1 MTKLN
6 GIRQWLLSG
15 KSITQ
20 KEAIEV
26 FNCYRL
32 GARIF
37 DLRAS
42 GMKIRTTAVPKGD
55 GSTFA
60 KYTLEEA

>member
-1 MTKLN
+1 MSKLN
-6 GIRQWLLSG
+6 AIRQWLLSG

-20 KEAIEV
+20 KEAKEV

-37 DLRAS
+37 DLRAA
-42 GMKIRTTAVPKGD
+42 GMNIRTTAVPKGD

-60 KYTLEEA
+60 KYWLEA

>member
-1 MTKLN
+1 MSKLN
-6 GIRQWLLSG
+6 AIRQWLLSG

-26 FNCYRL
+26 NCYRL
-32 GARIF
+32 GARIL
-37 DLRAS
+37 DLRAA
-42 GMKIRTTAVPKGD
+42 GMNFRTTAVPKGD

-60 KYTLEEA
+60 KYWLEA